1 MGLLTEVYGGNM
13 HTLKVRLKVPKISY
27 YNIKYY
33 DIILFYCYLTVFSI
47 SLFLF
52 NSLFYSS

>member
-13 HTLKVRLKVPKISY
+13 HTLKVRLKVPKMSY

-33 DIILFYCYLTVFSI
+33 DIILAYFY
-47 SLFLF
+47 
-52 NSLFYSS
+52 